1 MATAKPEGWYL
12 DILTVEPD
20 RLAGGERSLVLT
32 TLFAIVIFV
41 LLVSPRTHGTTQ
53 IIVIASGAVLAVAS
67 LAALRWAWRFDWRL
81 AKTLPRFLRF
91 PAFIP
96 AHATTASSSAARRA
110 ERRKRHLT
118 R

>member
-1 MATAKPEGWYL
+1 MAASKPEGWHL

-41 LLVSPRTHGTTQ
+41 LLVSPRTHGAVQ
-53 IIVIASGAVLAVAS
+53 IAVIAGGAVLAIAL
-67 LAALRWAWRFDWRL
+67 LAGLRWAWCFDWML
-81 AKTLPRFLRF
+81 SKTLPRFLRY

-96 AHATTASSSAARRA
+96 AHATTASKLAARRT

>member
-1 MATAKPEGWYL
+1 MATSKPEGWQL

-41 LLVSPRTHGTTQ
+41 LLVSPRTHGAAQ
-53 IIVIASGAVLAVAS
+53 IAVIAGGGVLAIAS
-67 LAALRWAWRFDWRL
+67 LAGLRSAWRFDWML
-81 AKTLPRFLRF
+81 SKTLPRFLRY

-96 AHATTASSSAARRA
+96 AHATTASKPAARRA

>member
-1 MATAKPEGWYL
+1 MAAPKPEGWYL

-20 RLAGGERSLVLT
+20 RLAGGERSLVIA

-41 LLVSPRTHGTTQ
+41 LLVAPRAHGAMQ
-53 IIVIASGAVLAVAS
+53 IVVIAAGAVLATGS
-67 LAALRWAWRFDWRL
+67 LTVLRWAWRYDWML
-81 AKTLPRFLRF
+81 GKTLPRFLRY

-96 AHATTASSSAARRA
+96 AHATTASSPAARRA
-110 ERRKRHLT
+110 ERRKRHLA

>member
-12 DILTVEPD
+12 EILTVEPD
-20 RLAGGERSLVLT
+20 RLAGGERSLALT

-41 LLVSPRTHGTTQ
+41 LLVSPRTHGATQ
-53 IIVIASGAVLAVAS
+53 IAVIAGGAVVAT
-67 LAALRWAWRFDWRL
+67 AALGGLRWAWRFDWML
-81 AKTLPRFLRF
+81 SQTLPRFLRY

-96 AHATTASSSAARRA
+96 AHATTASSPAARRA
-110 ERRKRHLT
+110 QRRKRHLT

>member
-1 MATAKPEGWYL
+1 MAAPKPEGWYL

-41 LLVSPRTHGTTQ
+41 LLVAPRTHGVMQ
-53 IIVIASGAVLAVAS
+53 VVVIAGGAVLASAA
-67 LAALRWAWRFDWRL
+67 LAALRWAWRFDWML
-81 AKTLPRFLRF
+81 SKTLPRFLRY

-96 AHATTASSSAARRA
+96 AHATTASSAVARRA